1 MRAAYGNFFKSGFAV
16 NPSGGSK
23 KFIGLEKQV
32 ARGKIKRTSFSL
44 MLQLMSLIPR
54 VVATSESY
62 LRIIDQS
69 FAPLLNS

>member
-1 MRAAYGNFFKSGFAV
+1 MLGA
-16 NPSGGSK
+16 SK

-44 MLQLMSLIPR
+44 TLQLTSLIPR

-62 LRIIDQS
+62 FRITDRS
-69 FAPLLNS
+69 FTPLLNS